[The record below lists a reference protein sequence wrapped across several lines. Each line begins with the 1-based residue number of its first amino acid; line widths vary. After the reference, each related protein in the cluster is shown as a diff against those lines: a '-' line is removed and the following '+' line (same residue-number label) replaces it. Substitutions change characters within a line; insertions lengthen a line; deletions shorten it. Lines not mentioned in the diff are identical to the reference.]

1 MLSLGATGT
10 LTFRNIHRECTSST
24 ELFRCHDLDKLPV
37 AEPRAC
43 LGCSWS
49 KPPHF
54 VTFSLHKSPQ
64 EFTVCGWDHILKW
77 SRSDKMGRRGQ
88 ACSQQRSCYKKP
100 GCPVWLLV
108 PAMEQYLPRCC
119 MERAVA
125 SSLPHQPEL
134 ASAGDHP
141 AGPWVGQL
149 IRCSP
154 REEKVRLF
162 FHLGHF
168 SATLNPNS

>member
-49 KPPHF
+49 KPLHF

-100 GCPVWLLV
+100 GCPVWLLG
-108 PAMEQYLPRCC
+108 P
-119 MERAVA
+119 
-125 SSLPHQPEL
+125 
-134 ASAGDHP
+134 GDGTVFAQMLH
-141 AGPWVGQL
+141 GEGSGQL
-149 IRCSP
+149 TPPSAWTGLRRWPSCWSLGGSADKMLTQGGK
-154 REEKVRLF
+154 REAFLP
-162 FHLGHF
+162 LGTFLCH
-168 SATLNPNS
+168 SES